1 MPIIEKNELQEEL
14 SQFLI
19 LIEEDA
25 IRLYIKSMVMVYNLE
40 LICNKFPTQILAY
53 YNKKIRDRNNQFNT
67 PSQDGE

>member
-25 IRLYIKSMVMVYNLE
+25 IRLYIKSMVMVYNL
-40 LICNKFPTQILAY
+40 
-53 YNKKIRDRNNQFNT
+53 
-67 PSQDGE
+67 

>member
-25 IRLYIKSMVMVYNLE
+25 IRLYIKSMVMVCNL
-40 LICNKFPTQILAY
+40 
-53 YNKKIRDRNNQFNT
+53 
-67 PSQDGE
+67 